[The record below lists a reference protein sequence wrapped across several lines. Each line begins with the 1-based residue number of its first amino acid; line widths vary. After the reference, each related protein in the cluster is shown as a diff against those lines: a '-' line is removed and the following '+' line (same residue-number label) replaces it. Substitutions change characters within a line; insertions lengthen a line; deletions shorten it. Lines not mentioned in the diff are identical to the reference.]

1 MTLTV
6 RCEAEHICPPST
18 HSFHPSLTPIL
29 LALLP
34 TVPPRPL
41 IPNSLPGCWEL
52 DWLPFYCL
60 IFLLQRSSSSR
71 HSSSSSSSSHNFD
84 HHNHQKNDQVFTIGD
99 QFNLNPHLRLID
111 RGSGNKS
118 PSLASQV
125 NCQLLLLLTPVTI
138 PFPRCAPSMEL
149 LDLSSCSLD
158 SIPSLRSNTVNTLN
172 ISSNRLSELH
182 TGDDDDGDG
191 EEGDND
197 GD

>member
-84 HHNHQKNDQVFTIGD
+84 HHNHKKNDQVFTIGD

-125 NCQLLLLLTPVTI
+125 NPPLPHPGDHPFPQVRPQHGVVGLVLLLPRLHTI
-138 PFPRCAPSMEL
+138 PPIKHSQHPQHQLEQAFWAPH
-149 LDLSSCSLD
+149 
-158 SIPSLRSNTVNTLN
+158 RWWWWWWWWGG
-172 ISSNRLSELH
+172 R
-182 TGDDDDGDG
+182 
-191 EEGDND
+191 
-197 GD
+197 